1 MVKIIRRIAMAVR
14 PRVALQMFSMEGNST
29 VEMDTTV
36 TCRLRRDE
44 SFKPTTKS
52 SIIRPR
58 DKCHH
63 WPGQLV
69 CAEVDTERRWMC
81 YLNIR
86 VFLNSTT
93 KTFHLFPSS
102 ATSYRRRIYIVLL
115 IFSFFPFAKNAYFLS
130 RENTTRIPSH

>member
-1 MVKIIRRIAMAVR
+1 MVKIIRRIAMAAR
-14 PRVALQMFSMEGNST
+14 PRVALQMFSMEGKST

-52 SIIRPR
+52 SIIRPPR
-58 DKCHH
+58 DKGVYQCHH

-81 YLNIR
+81 YLNYR

-102 ATSYRRRIYIVLL
+102 VTSVIVVAYIV
-115 IFSFFPFAKNAYFLS
+115 FS
-130 RENTTRIPSH
+130 